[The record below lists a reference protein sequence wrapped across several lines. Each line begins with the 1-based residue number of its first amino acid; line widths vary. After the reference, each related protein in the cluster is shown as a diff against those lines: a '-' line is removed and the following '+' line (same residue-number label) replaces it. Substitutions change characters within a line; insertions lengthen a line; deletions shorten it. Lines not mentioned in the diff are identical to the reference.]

1 MSRPEVEN
9 ECGFA
14 ESEVFLLKRLVS
26 LLLVFGAIFLFAA
39 QLFAADSPRQKY
51 SLDFGWKFTLGDP
64 PLAEGAKF
72 NDAAWRTLDVP
83 HDWSI
88 EGPWAESNSS
98 GAAGGYATNGIG
110 WYRKTI
116 RLPED
121 WNGKRIFAEFDGV
134 FDRSDIWVNG
144 EKVGHN
150 EYGYIGFECDLT
162 PWVKFG
168 KDNVIAVRVDNL
180 KQASRWYTGSGIYRH
195 VWLTVT
201 DPLHVAHWGT
211 YVTTPE
217 ITNVSARVKVVTTL
231 RNDSDA
237 PRDCTLVTRLA
248 DPHGANA
255 ASEQSIVRIPAR
267 QEISVTQFIFTPK
280 PRLWSLESPQ
290 LYSAV
295 SEVRSGAHVLDTYET
310 SFGIRTTKFDLKNG
324 FMLNGKRIIIK
335 GVCLHHDLGAIG
347 AAALEPAIERRLKIL
362 MDMGVNAVRLSHN
375 PYSPEMLELCDRL
388 GLIVWDE
395 SFDKWYGFLP
405 DGTGWKE
412 DLKAFVQRDRNHPS
426 VVIWSVGNEMTPHM
440 YMHEGTLLYQ
450 SMSQA
455 VHQVD
460 PTRPVTAALHP
471 VRNSKGERDAPLPEL
486 AQYMDVI
493 AMNYQTRFYARDH
506 SQHPN
511 QVLIGSETHLHQLND
526 LNAPVNANDGSGN
539 QWFGTRDYFTNQ
551 YVPYVVGQFTWA
563 AFDYLGEA
571 GSWPSKGSR
580 HNLIYS
586 TGFRKPFSYY
596 EQSLYTDSPM
606 VSIAIDNPDYVKNP
620 AKYGDANW
628 NALESHWTWP
638 KELKTLRVYTFTNC
652 PSVELLLNGRSL
664 GVKQLADFADRIIS
678 WDVPNE
684 PGTLHAIAK
693 KDGASL
699 ATNELKTAGKPVKI
713 LLIPDKTDLAAS
725 GQDLVHLEARMVDSE
740 GTIVPN
746 VTTLIH
752 FVMSGTGVIAG
763 VDNGDLDSPE
773 PFKSNQRETR
783 GGHCLVIVQSTTDA
797 GKIHLTARAEGFPAS
812 EIEIDSH
819 PAAVANKLP

>member
-1 MSRPEVEN
+1 MHPARN
-9 ECGFA
+9 
-14 ESEVFLLKRLVS
+14 
-26 LLLVFGAIFLFAA
+26 
-39 QLFAADSPRQKY
+39 

-64 PLAEGAKF
+64 ALAEGAKF
-72 NDAAWRTLDVP
+72 NDSAWRTLDVP

-88 EGPWAESNSS
+88 EGPWLESNPS
-98 GAAGGYATNGIG
+98 GSAGGYATIGMG
-110 WYRKTI
+110 WYRKSFH
-116 RLPED
+116 LPED

-134 FDRSDIWVNG
+134 FDHSDVWVNG

-201 DPLHVAHWGT
+201 DPLHVGHWGT

-217 ITNVSARVKVVTTL
+217 ITSVSAKVKVVTTL
-231 RNDSDA
+231 RNDSDTS
-237 PRDCTLVTRLA
+237 RDCTLVTRLV
-248 DPHGANA
+248 DPHGSDAG
-255 ASEQSIVRIPAR
+255 SEQSVVKVPPRA
-267 QEISVTQFIFTPK
+267 EISVTQFVITPK
-280 PRLWSLESPQ
+280 PQLWAPESPQ
-290 LYSAV
+290 LYKAV
-295 SEVRSGAHVLDTYET
+295 SEIRSGAHVLDTYET
-310 SFGIRTTKFDLKNG
+310 SFGIRTIKWDVKSG
-324 FMLNGKRIIIK
+324 FTLNGKRIIIK

-347 AAALEPAIERRLKIL
+347 AAALEPAIERRLKIA
-362 MDMGVNAVRLSHN
+362 MSMGVNAVRLSHN

-405 DGTGWKE
+405 DGTGWKD

-440 YMHEGTLLYQ
+440 YMREGTLLYQ
-450 SMSQA
+450 SMSQL
-455 VHQVD
+455 VHRED

-493 AMNYQTRFYARDH
+493 GMNYQTRFYARDH
-506 SQHPN
+506 LQHPN

-551 YVPYVVGQFTWA
+551 YVPYVAGQFTWA

-571 GSWPSKGSR
+571 GPWPSKGSR
-580 HNLIYS
+580 LNLIHT

-606 VSIAIDNPDYVKNP
+606 VWIAVDNPDFAKNP
-620 AKYGDANW
+620 AKYERANW

-652 PSVELLLNGRSL
+652 PSVELLLNGKSL
-664 GVKQLADFADRIIS
+664 GVKQLADYADRIIT

-684 PGTLHAIAK
+684 PGTLQAIAK
-693 KDGASL
+693 KDGASVS
-699 ATNELKTAGKPVKI
+699 TNELKTAGKPVEI
-713 LLIPDKTDLAAS
+713 LLLPDKTGLVAS
-725 GQDLVHLEARMVDSE
+725 GQDLSHIEARLVDSE

-746 VTTLIH
+746 PIALIH
-752 FVMSGTGVIAG
+752 FEVSGPGVIAG

-783 GGHCLVIVQSTTDA
+783 DGHCLVIVQSTSDA
-797 GKIHLTARAEGFPAS
+797 GKIHLTARAEGLPVA
-812 EIEIDSH
+812 EVELDSR
-819 PAAVANKLP
+819 PVSVSNKLP